1 MARDTQSI
9 VKMSRR
15 EGYAL
20 HPKAHKALAKRGG
33 TMPGAN
39 ANGGRGM
46 RNKPS
51 QYSLQLREK
60 QKVKRL
66 YGLLERQFSNLMKE
80 ADRKQGQSG
89 AMLLQLLEQ
98 RLDNV
103 VYRSGLAPS
112 RRAARQLTTHG
123 HFMLNG
129 RRVDIPSMRIKIG
142 DVITL
147 RDRSKQN
154 EYFKKIDE
162 TSPAGEENAISWIKV
177 NRKKFEITMT
187 GLPVREECEPD
198 INEQLIVEY
207 YSR

>member
-20 HPKAHKALAKRGG
+20 HPKAHKALAKR
-33 TMPGAN
+33 TNMPGQAS
-39 ANGGRGM
+39 GGRSG
-46 RNKPS
+46 RPQKAS
-51 QYSLQLREK
+51 QYALQLREK

-66 YGLLERQFSNLMKE
+66 YGLLEKQFSNLMKE
-80 ADRKQGQSG
+80 ATRRAGQSG
-89 AMLLQLLEQ
+89 ENLLHLLEL
-98 RLDNV
+98 RLDNA
-103 VYRSGLAPS
+103 VYRAGFAPS
-112 RRAARQLTTHG
+112 RRAARQLVTHG

-129 RRVDIPSMRIKIG
+129 RRVDIPSIRVKLG
-142 DVITL
+142 DELVV
-147 RDRSKQN
+147 RPHSQAS

-162 TSPAGEENAISWIKV
+162 VSPAPSAIPAWLKV
-177 NRKKFEITMT
+177 DRKKFAFKVT
-187 GLPVREECEPD
+187 GAPLREDAEPE

>member
-20 HPKAHKALAKRGG
+20 HPKAHKALAKR
-33 TMPGAN
+33 TALPGQN
-39 ANGGRGM
+39 NTGRGY

-66 YGLLERQFSNLMKE
+66 YGLLEKQFSNLMKE
-80 ADRKQGQSG
+80 AGRKQGQAG
-89 AMLLQLLEQ
+89 VMLLQLLEQ
-98 RLDNV
+98 RADNA
-103 VYRSGLAPS
+103 VYRAGFAPS
-112 RRAARQLTTHG
+112 RRAARQLVTHG

-129 RRVDIPSMRIKIG
+129 RRVNIPSIRMKAG
-142 DVITL
+142 DELVVRPHSVKT
-147 RDRSKQN
+147 
-154 EYFKKIDE
+154 EYFKQLDDV
-162 TSPAGEENAISWIKV
+162 SPAPSALPGWIKAD
-177 NRKKFEITMT
+177 RKKLTITIT
-187 GLPVREECEPD
+187 GLPTREEAEPD

>member
-1 MARDTQSI
+1 MARDRQSI

-20 HPKAHKALAKRGG
+20 HPKAHKALVKRSAL
-33 TMPGAN
+33 PGQS

-66 YGLLERQFSNLMKE
+66 YGLLEKQFSNLMKE
-80 ADRKQGQSG
+80 AVRREGQSG
-89 AMLLQLLEQ
+89 TVLLELLER
-98 RLDNV
+98 RLDNA
-103 VYRSGLAPS
+103 VYRAGYASS
-112 RRAARQLTTHG
+112 RRAARQLVTHG

-129 RRVDIPSMRIKIG
+129 RRVDIPSIRLSAG
-142 DVITL
+142 DTIEL
-147 RDRSKQN
+147 RPASQKN
-154 EYFKKIDE
+154 EYFKKLDE
-162 TSPAGEENAISWIKV
+162 VSPASPDQVPSWLKA
-177 NRKKFEITMT
+177 NRKKVDITIT
-187 GLPVREECEPD
+187 GVPSRDEAEPD